1 MQNQVDIQ
9 KQESFK
15 TIKKLRE
22 MESYQFINNK
32 NLEQFHKMLSTKIQN
47 GFVIIEH
54 NEKLPYVVL
63 SKKKKEIDHSLQ
75 LFLTCTTLGFWS
87 IIWLYQI
94 ITLSKKKNILV
105 ALDEDG
111 NLFEEKCLLK

>member
-1 MQNQVDIQ
+1 
-9 KQESFK
+9 
-15 TIKKLRE
+15 
-22 MESYQFINNK
+22 MESYQFINEK
-32 NLEQFHKMLSTKIQN
+32 NLDQFHKILSTKIRN

-63 SKKKKEIDHSLQ
+63 SKEKKEINHSFH

-87 IIWLYQI
+87 IVWIYQI
-94 ITLSKKKNILV
+94 FTLSKRKNILV

-111 NLFEEKCLLK
+111 NLFEEKCLDK